1 MIEQRMSMVPVSVIP
16 RWHLAAPRKRV
27 TPAGR
32 VAGRTRSAPTTGST
46 FAPLAAARAAAPPA
60 RGAAVVSAP
69 MKATSDLMVVS
80 GGGDITQ
87 VGKSARRTHRP
98 YLCGSRN
105 NARVAQSRMRELEDF
120 TVDQRAHISRLQK
133 PLVAEKESC
142 TGAQSALEMAQKEA
156 ACHKASLAG
165 IRKFCD
171 ALQRDVAA
179 KEDERAA
186 AQSAVERGREQ
197 LHKLTADATA
207 EQQRLR
213 EQVDS
218 AKAAA
223 AAQEKEAAEAGR
235 QLQLVTA
242 TLGDVQQRA
251 DALGAEC
258 VSLKAQQKAG
268 DEAQRQLQ
276 ADLDRRI
283 GLGNRLASDL
293 SILRERAQAARLD
306 EKERRASLE
315 EDVGRLQG
323 LVERHTADSAAAE
336 ALAAEALAAE
346 VRGGGEITVHGK
358 DAAEKMAMRFFR
370 NVALAHT
377 FTTAVSTESNIL

>member
-1 MIEQRMSMVPVSVIP
+1 
-16 RWHLAAPRKRV
+16 
-27 TPAGR
+27 
-32 VAGRTRSAPTTGST
+32 
-46 FAPLAAARAAAPPA
+46 
-60 RGAAVVSAP
+60 

-186 AQSAVERGREQ
+186 AQSAAQSAVERGREQ

-213 EQVDS
+213 EQVDT

-242 TLGDVQQRA
+242 TLGDAQQRA

-283 GLGNRLASDL
+283 GLGDRLASDL

-336 ALAAEALAAE
+336 ALAAE

-358 DAAEKMAMRFFR
+358 DAAERMAMRFFR

-377 FTTAVSTESNIL
+377 FTTAGLNNNMV